1 MFYLSRFTL
10 IVLFAVLAFS
20 PASHSQDNSKPF
32 DGFYGGLDAAFV
44 SNKTEGTVGP
54 LMVNIVP
61 TGFSTLQI
69 SPSALPFGG
78 TDKLPGGSLFA
89 GYGKSVGRFFA
100 SLELAGSYGGYDDT
114 KAFDSPHF
122 DSDIDVTAGF
132 LGASAR
138 LGFLLSKNFMVY
150 GNGGVGRNWIEAEGT
165 VRSAAI
171 PIDNAAISAALGGQA
186 AFQLPLGQP
195 VKTDLTFDGI
205 SFGGGLEYA
214 LENLLGLEGVRVR
227 VAYTRVEQGEESF
240 SYADGFSGRNL
251 ADLDGD
257 GSSNMTGIDSIEIA
271 SDSVPAKADA
281 SVNVISFGLL
291 YSL

>member
-20 PASHSQDNSKPF
+20 PASHSQDSSKPF

-54 LMVNIVP
+54 LMVNVATTIMLEIPV
-61 TGFSTLQI
+61 
-69 SPSALPFGG
+69 SALPFGG

-89 GYGKSVGRFFA
+89 GYGKSFGRFFA
-100 SLELAGSYGGYDDT
+100 ALELAGSYGSYDDT

-138 LGFLLSKNFMVY
+138 LGFLLSTNFMVY

-165 VRSAAI
+165 VKTAEF
-171 PIDNAAISAALGGQA
+171 PLG
-186 AFQLPLGQP
+186 AFPVLPLTLNQP

-240 SYADGFSGRNL
+240 TYADGFAGKNL
-251 ADLDGD
+251 ISADISVG
-257 GSSNMTGIDSIEIA
+257 TGNITEIEIA